1 MTRRRAVVLAG
12 IRGRVVRLVPVDNG
26 SGTVLADV
34 VALARAAA
42 LDPRVAN
49 GGALLP
55 LRSLP
60 DFEAMAETRG
70 VVVVR
75 RTA

>member
-34 VALARAAA
+34 VALAHAAA
-42 LDPRVAN
+42 LEPRVAN
-49 GGALLP
+49 GAALLP
-55 LRSLP
+55 LRLLP